1 MGKKS
6 LVIYFSCGGT
16 TELAG
21 KELARALNCDFHP
34 LEAQEAYTREDLD
47 WKNPQSR
54 SSVEMQ
60 DEKARPSYKKLPV
73 DLKDYEQIFLGFPI
87 WWGIEPRIIDHFIEQ
102 EDLKGK
108 EVETLPNTNTSY
120 DQTFNAVE
128 QIYNDVEVLDTIIQK
143 GFASLKE
150 VDYVEAP
157 LAMKAIEVKAKVTGN
172 QLQGLSLV
180 GLRELRLRQ
189 SAKEQAM
196 TEVILR
202 FIPEEQ
208 HEEVYQAIEEAEAEF
223 YENLDLTAED
233 ARITSALEQAG
244 MNII

>member
-6 LVIYFSCGGT
+6 LVVYFSCGGT

-21 KELARALNCDFHP
+21 KELAGALKCDFHP
-34 LEAQEAYTREDLD
+34 LEAQETYTREDLD

-108 EVETLPNTNTSY
+108 EVILFATSGGSAI
-120 DQTFNAVE
+120 D
-128 QIYNDVEVLDTIIQK
+128 
-143 GFASLKE
+143 
-150 VDYVEAP
+150 
-157 LAMKAIEVKAKVTGN
+157 KAQDRLEEKYG
-172 QLQGLSLV
+172 QGLTLLK
-180 GLRELRLRQ
+180 GHRFNRNLERQ
-189 SAKEQAM
+189 EIEDWLQ
-196 TEVILR
+196 ILS
-202 FIPEEQ
+202 
-208 HEEVYQAIEEAEAEF
+208 H
-223 YENLDLTAED
+223 
-233 ARITSALEQAG
+233 
-244 MNII
+244 

>member
-6 LVIYFSCGGT
+6 LVVYFSCGGT

-21 KELARALNCDFHP
+21 KELAGALKCDFHP
-34 LEAQEAYTREDLD
+34 LEAQETYTREDLD

-108 EVETLPNTNTSY
+108 EVILFATSGGS
-120 DQTFNAVE
+120 
-128 QIYNDVEVLDTIIQK
+128 TI
-143 GFASLKE
+143 
-150 VDYVEAP
+150 D
-157 LAMKAIEVKAKVTGN
+157 KAQDRLEEKYG
-172 QLQGLSLV
+172 QGLTLLK
-180 GLRELRLRQ
+180 GHRFNRNLERQ
-189 SAKEQAM
+189 EIEDWLQ
-196 TEVILR
+196 ILS
-202 FIPEEQ
+202 
-208 HEEVYQAIEEAEAEF
+208 H
-223 YENLDLTAED
+223 
-233 ARITSALEQAG
+233 
-244 MNII
+244 

>member
-47 WKNPQSR
+47 WKNPRSR

-60 DEKARPSYKKLPV
+60 DEKARPPYKKLPV

-87 WWGIEPRIIDHFIEQ
+87 WWGIEPRIIDHFMEK

-108 EVETLPNTNTSY
+108 EVIPFATSGGSTIDKAQDRLEEKY
-120 DQTFNAVE
+120 GHSLILLKGHRFNRNLE
-128 QIYNDVEVLDTIIQK
+128 REEIEDWLQVLT
-143 GFASLKE
+143 
-150 VDYVEAP
+150 
-157 LAMKAIEVKAKVTGN
+157 
-172 QLQGLSLV
+172 
-180 GLRELRLRQ
+180 
-189 SAKEQAM
+189 
-196 TEVILR
+196 
-202 FIPEEQ
+202 
-208 HEEVYQAIEEAEAEF
+208 H
-223 YENLDLTAED
+223 
-233 ARITSALEQAG
+233 
-244 MNII
+244 

>member
-6 LVIYFSCGGT
+6 LVVYFSCGGT

-21 KELARALNCDFHP
+21 KELAGALKCDFHP

-108 EVETLPNTNTSY
+108 EVILFATSGGS
-120 DQTFNAVE
+120 
-128 QIYNDVEVLDTIIQK
+128 TI
-143 GFASLKE
+143 
-150 VDYVEAP
+150 D
-157 LAMKAIEVKAKVTGN
+157 KAQDRLEEKYG
-172 QLQGLSLV
+172 QGLTLLK
-180 GLRELRLRQ
+180 GHRFNRNLERQ
-189 SAKEQAM
+189 EIEDWLQ
-196 TEVILR
+196 ILS
-202 FIPEEQ
+202 
-208 HEEVYQAIEEAEAEF
+208 H
-223 YENLDLTAED
+223 
-233 ARITSALEQAG
+233 
-244 MNII
+244 